1 MSIVVCSLFVV
12 IFLWALASN
21 PDLFSP
27 AKFYLFSF
35 LVFHLGALSHEQPY
49 ELWLLILL
57 VLLVGATTVLFE
69 ALSPLPARQR
79 YPLKLRRRSDP
90 EHFLIWIWGLSLPA
104 LMAEAYL
111 VWKLGGLAAYVNII
125 GERVI
130 EFRGYG
136 AAITVS
142 GWLVTFNLA
151 YFAIGL
157 TRTRSALWWSA
168 YGVHFLTALAVGLL
182 SGSRSG
188 FLTLFVL
195 QLFCYH
201 YIRGK
206 VRLTHAVPI
215 AVVLV
220 FAALLLGMV
229 RNAVKVEDGAVSVGG
244 LDNNNHTR
252 SLEYGTFQYGV
263 QPLQILL
270 NADYVKP
277 VYGMTLVSV
286 VTNVVPREWWPDKPD
301 TGGVFFTKQYTH
313 NAWGGASNLTPT
325 LLGEGIIN
333 FGWTAGIALYFLVYP
348 LLMYFVVVY
357 YRRVIVWARGEGGPA
372 GAIEVALYVCVMWA
386 AVGLMVAEVTTTVQS
401 LLMGRIL
408 PLLLLKAVLGMRMR
422 PMRQA
427 NGGRPPRALIG
438 RRPSGA

>member
-1 MSIVVCSLFVV
+1 MSLVVCSLFVV
-12 IFLWALASN
+12 VFLWALGSN

-35 LVFHLGALSHEQPY
+35 LIFHLGALSREYPY

-69 ALSPLPARQR
+69 AVSPLPPRLR
-79 YPLKLRRRSDP
+79 YPLQLRRHSDP
-90 EHFLIWIWGLSLPA
+90 AHFLLWIWGLSLPA
-104 LMAEAYL
+104 LAAEAYL

-125 GERVI
+125 GNRVI

-136 AAITVS
+136 AAITLS

-151 YFAIGL
+151 YFAVGL
-157 TRTRSALWWSA
+157 TRSRSRWWWSA
-168 YGVHFLTALAVGLL
+168 YSVHFLTALAVGLL

-188 FLTLFVL
+188 FLTIFVL

-206 VRLTHAVPI
+206 VRLTHALPI
-215 AVVLV
+215 ALVLV

-229 RNAVKVEDGAVSVGG
+229 RNAVKVEDGGVSIGG
-244 LDNNNHTR
+244 LGNNNRTQ

-270 NADYVKP
+270 DADYVQP
-277 VYGMTLVSV
+277 VYGMTLLSV

-333 FGWTAGIALYFLVYP
+333 FGWAAGIALYVLVYP
-348 LLMYFVVVY
+348 VLMYLVVVY
-357 YRRVIVWARGEGGPA
+357 YRRVVVWARGEGGPA
-372 GAIEVALYVCVMWA
+372 GAIEVTIYVCVMWA
-386 AVGLMVAEVTTTVQS
+386 AVALMVAEVTTTVQS
-401 LLMGRIL
+401 LLMTRIV
-408 PLLLLKAVLGMRMR
+408 PLLLLKALLGLRMR
-422 PMRQA
+422 PLPQA
-427 NGGRPPRALIG
+427 NGVRPLIV
-438 RRPSGA
+438 RWPSGA